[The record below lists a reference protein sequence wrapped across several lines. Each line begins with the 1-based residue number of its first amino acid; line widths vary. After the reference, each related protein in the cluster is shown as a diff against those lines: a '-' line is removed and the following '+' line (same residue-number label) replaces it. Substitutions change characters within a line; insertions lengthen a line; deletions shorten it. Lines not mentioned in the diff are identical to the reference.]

1 MNKITFTAGDSQMF
15 AAGDTIAIKTAD
27 GRWLPAMIVQTW
39 AGHVAAIDLREGNRW
54 MVGLDVKDAYELE
67 ESTVK
72 ALVNGRE
79 FKRISNVVIN
89 PKEG

>member
-15 AAGDTIAIKTAD
+15 ASGDTIAIRTAD
-27 GRWLPAMIVQTW
+27 GSWLPAMIVQTRR
-39 AGHVAAIDLREGNRW
+39 GHVAAIDLRDGNRW
-54 MVGLDVKDAYELE
+54 TDGLDVNDAYELE

-72 ALVNGRE
+72 ALVYGRE
-79 FKRISNVVIN
+79 FKRISNVTIN